1 MFLTLDVVNKVST
14 VVKDSHNRTVAGFK
28 AVVDKEILNLHNL
41 SYVREIPT
49 EERFPKHEM
58 FGPSDIAD
66 IEGKSLCLLT
76 FNFGNVSSEKVVV
89 STFSDLMQVLGSRVL
104 TK

>member
-1 MFLTLDVVNKVST
+1 MFLTLDVVNKINT

-28 AVVDKEILNLHNL
+28 AVVEKEILNLHNL
-41 SYVREIPT
+41 SYVREIPI

-58 FGPSDIAD
+58 FGPSDISD
-66 IEGKSLCLLT
+66 IDGKSICLLT
-76 FNFGNVSSEKVVV
+76 FNFGNVSSEKVVL
-89 STFSDLMQVLGSRVL
+89 SSFSDLMQILGSRVL

>member
-41 SYVREIPT
+41 SFVRELPI
-49 EERFPKHEM
+49 EEKFPKHEM
-58 FGPSDIAD
+58 FGPSDVAD
-66 IEGKSLCLLT
+66 IDGKNLCLLT

-89 STFSDLMQVLGSRVL
+89 SSFSDLMQVLGSRVL

>member
-1 MFLTLDVVNKVST
+1 MFLTLDVVNKINT

-28 AVVDKEILNLHNL
+28 VVVEKEILNLHNL
-41 SYVREIPT
+41 SYVREIPI

-58 FGPSDIAD
+58 FGPSDISD
-66 IEGKSLCLLT
+66 IDGKSICLLT
-76 FNFGNVSSEKVVV
+76 FNFGNVSSEKVVL
-89 STFSDLMQVLGSRVL
+89 SSFSDLMQILGSRVL

>member
-1 MFLTLDVVNKVST
+1 MFLTLEVVNKVSM
-14 VVKDSHNRTVAGFK
+14 VVKDSHNRSVAGYK

-41 SYVREIPT
+41 SFVREMPL
-49 EERFPKHEM
+49 EEKFPKHEM
-58 FGPSDIAD
+58 FGPSDVTD
-66 IEGKSLCLLT
+66 IDGKNLCLLT

-89 STFSDLMQVLGSRVL
+89 SSFTDLMQLLGSRVL

>member
-1 MFLTLDVVNKVST
+1 MFLTLDVVNKVNT

-28 AVVDKEILNLHNL
+28 AVVEKEILNLHNL
-41 SYVREIPT
+41 SYVREIPI

-58 FGPSDIAD
+58 FGPSDVTD
-66 IEGKSLCLLT
+66 IDGKNLCLLT
-76 FNFGNVSSEKVVV
+76 FNFGNVSSEKVVL
-89 STFSDLMQVLGSRVL
+89 SSFSDLMQILGSRVL

>member
-1 MFLTLDVVNKVST
+1 MFLTLDVVNKINT

-28 AVVDKEILNLHNL
+28 AVVEKEILNLHNL
-41 SYVREIPT
+41 SYVREIPI

-58 FGPSDIAD
+58 FGPSDISD
-66 IEGKSLCLLT
+66 IDGKSICLLT
-76 FNFGNVSSEKVVV
+76 FNFGNVSSEKVVL
-89 STFSDLMQVLGSRVL
+89 SSFSDLMQVLGSRVL

>member
-1 MFLTLDVVNKVST
+1 MFLTLDVVNKVNT

-28 AVVDKEILNLHNL
+28 AVVEKEILNLHNL
-41 SYVREIPT
+41 SYVREIPI

-58 FGPSDIAD
+58 FGPSDVTD
-66 IEGKSLCLLT
+66 IDGKNLCLLT
-76 FNFGNVSSEKVVV
+76 FNFGNVSSEKVVL
-89 STFSDLMQVLGSRVL
+89 SSFSDLMQVLGSRVL